1 MIEGKTKNG
10 FKFSIDEQR
19 LQDIRVVDAIA
30 TLDEE
35 NDDIKRL
42 RSLSTLRQV
51 MLGKDSNR
59 LLEHIHDLHGEDDL
73 IPAQE
78 VMETLTEIIK
88 LVAEKSKE
96 IKNS

>member
-10 FKFSIDEQR
+10 FAFSIDEKR
-19 LQDIRVVDAIA
+19 MQDIRVVDAIA

-35 NDDIKRL
+35 SDDIKRL
-42 RSLSTLRQV
+42 HALSTLRQV
-51 MLGKDSNR
+51 MLGKDSER
-59 LLEHIHDLHGEDDL
+59 LLDFIHSLHGEDDL
-73 IPAQE
+73 IPASE

-88 LVAEKSKE
+88 IIAEKSKE